1 MVTDAFELARRQ
13 LSTGPLHAFRDGLD
27 PAIPQVAAGC
37 YTVWDDT
44 GRFVYAGM
52 GGRGLTAQ
60 DIEVRQNDPRG
71 KARGVRDRL
80 AAHRNGR
87 RSGDQFA
94 VYVFDRFVLG
104 SLTPEQ
110 LSAAVAGKRKLDDD
124 VQMFIREHLY
134 YRWWQARDGTEAF
147 ALEVS
152 LVTAGFEGSLP
163 FLNPREVQD

>member
-1 MVTDAFELARRQ
+1 VTEAFELARQQ
-13 LSTGPLHAFRDGLD
+13 LSMGPLHAFRDQPD

-44 GRFVYAGM
+44 GRSSMQGW

-60 DIEVRQNDPRG
+60 DIEVRQNDPKA
-71 KARGVRDRL
+71 KARGIRDRL
-80 AAHRNGR
+80 AAHRSGR

-124 VQMFIREHLY
+124 VQTFIRERLF
-134 YRWWQARDGTEAF
+134 YRWWQARDGAEAF
-147 ALEVS
+147 ALEET
-152 LVTAGFEGSLP
+152 LVTAGLEGSLARSLG
-163 FLNPREVQD
+163 FGS